1 MLEKYSIIK
10 KVSLILVLVLFIVLA
25 ILVFGV

>member
-1 MLEKYSIIK
+1 MLEKYGIIK
-10 KVSLILVLVLFIVLA
+10 KVSLILALVIFIVLA